1 MSQSPTKVL
10 ISGFKPFG
18 SSRLNPSELLVN
30 ELVKEEISGVYL
42 DSIVLPVE
50 FDRSTTLMLEKIAL
64 SRPDVVISFGQA
76 EGRSAITPEKI
87 AVNFDNAR
95 IPDNSGDQRQS
106 RVIDSKGADGYFTT
120 LNVEKMIES
129 IKDLGIPA
137 ELSMSA
143 GAFVCNHIFYEIQK
157 SLKGTEIK
165 SGFVHVP
172 LVTEQAVEFP
182 GQPTM
187 KLNDLVRAARAVILS
202 TL

>member
-30 ELVKEEISGVYL
+30 ELVKEEISGVHL

>member
-1 MSQSPTKVL
+1 MNHSPTRVL

-18 SSRLNPSELLVN
+18 SSKLNPSELLVN
-30 ELVKEEISGVYL
+30 ELVKEEIPGVHL

-50 FDRSTTLMLEKIAL
+50 FDSSTTLMLEKIA
-64 SRPDVVISFGQA
+64 SSKPDVVISFGQA
-76 EGRSAITPEKI
+76 EGRKAITPEKI
-87 AVNFDNAR
+87 AVNFDNAQ

-106 RVIDSKGADGYFTT
+106 RFIDSKGADGYFTT
-120 LNVEKMIES
+120 LNIEKMIES

-143 GAFVCNHIFYEIQK
+143 GAFVCNHLFYQLQK
-157 SLKGTEIK
+157 ALKGSEIK
-165 SGFVHVP
+165 SGFVHIP
-172 LVTEQAVEFP
+172 LVTEQAIEFP

-187 KLNDLVRAARAVILS
+187 ELKDLVRAARAAILS

>member
-1 MSQSPTKVL
+1 MNHSPTRVL

-18 SSRLNPSELLVN
+18 SSKLNPSELLVN
-30 ELVKEEISGVYL
+30 ELVKEEIPGVHL

-50 FDRSTTLMLEKIAL
+50 FDSSTTLMLEKIA
-64 SRPDVVISFGQA
+64 SSKPDVVISFGQA
-76 EGRSAITPEKI
+76 EGRKAITPEKI
-87 AVNFDNAR
+87 AVNFDNAQ

-106 RVIDSKGADGYFTT
+106 RFIDSKGADGYFTT
-120 LNVEKMIES
+120 LNIEKMIES

-143 GAFVCNHIFYEIQK
+143 GAFVCNHLFYQLQK
-157 SLKGTEIK
+157 ALKGSEIK
-165 SGFVHVP
+165 SGFVHIP
-172 LVTEQAVEFP
+172 LVTPQAVEFP

-187 KLNDLVRAARAVILS
+187 ELKDLVRAARAAILS

>member
-1 MSQSPTKVL
+1 MNQSPTKVL

-18 SSRLNPSELLVN
+18 SSKLNPSELLVN
-30 ELVKEEISGVYL
+30 ELVKEDIPGVHL

-50 FDRSTTLMLEKIAL
+50 FDRSTTLMLEKIA
-64 SRPDVVISFGQA
+64 SSKPDVVIAFGQA
-76 EGRSAITPEKI
+76 EGRRAITPEKI

-106 RVIDSKGADGYFTT
+106 RVIDPRGADGYFTT
-120 LNVEKMIES
+120 LNIEKMIEA
-129 IKDLGIPA
+129 IQVIGIPA

-143 GAFVCNHIFYEIQK
+143 GAFVCNHLFFQLQK
-157 SLKGTEIK
+157 ALKGSEMK
-165 SGFVHVP
+165 SGFIHIP
-172 LVTEQAVEFP
+172 LVTEQAIEFP

-187 KLNDLVRAARAVILS
+187 ELKDLIRAARAAILS

>member
-1 MSQSPTKVL
+1 MNQSPTRVL

-18 SSRLNPSELLVN
+18 SSKLNPSELLVN
-30 ELVKEEISGVYL
+30 ELVKEEIPGVHL

-50 FDRSTTLMLEKIAL
+50 FDSSTTLMLEKIA
-64 SRPDVVISFGQA
+64 SSKPDVVISFGQA
-76 EGRSAITPEKI
+76 EGRKAITPEKI
-87 AVNFDNAR
+87 AVNFDNAQ

-106 RVIDSKGADGYFTT
+106 RFIDSKGADGYFTT
-120 LNVEKMIES
+120 LNIEKMIES

-143 GAFVCNHIFYEIQK
+143 GAFVCNHLFYQLQK
-157 SLKGTEIK
+157 ALKGSEIK
-165 SGFVHVP
+165 SGFVHIP
-172 LVTEQAVEFP
+172 LVTPQAVEFP

-187 KLNDLVRAARAVILS
+187 ELKDLVRAARAAILS